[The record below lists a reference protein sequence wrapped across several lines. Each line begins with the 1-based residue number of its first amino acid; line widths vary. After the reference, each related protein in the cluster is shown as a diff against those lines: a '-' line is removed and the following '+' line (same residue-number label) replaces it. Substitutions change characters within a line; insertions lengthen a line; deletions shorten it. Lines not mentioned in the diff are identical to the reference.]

1 MIRKYCV
8 IDIITVLVSL
18 LIVNSNL
25 IETYLNNVANEG
37 SISIIIVKSSIIIA
51 VVLLSHSLTI
61 KNDE

>member
-61 KNDE
+61 KNDD